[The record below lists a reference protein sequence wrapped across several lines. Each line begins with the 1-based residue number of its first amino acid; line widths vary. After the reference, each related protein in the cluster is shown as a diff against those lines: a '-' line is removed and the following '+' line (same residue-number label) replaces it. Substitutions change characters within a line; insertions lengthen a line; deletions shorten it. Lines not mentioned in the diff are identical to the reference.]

1 MVVVYVEGVDGT
13 GKTTLIN
20 QLIRCHPAD
29 DTAAARPLWTY
40 LPAVPVPAAFAT
52 WVTTTPAATVA
63 ADLLAAQR
71 RRLADLHT
79 LTAQHTIVLV
89 DRGPRTVEAS
99 ARAHLTA
106 QPPDTSTPAIT
117 QLTAEL
123 HAATRHLAEAHPCLS
138 IELTTTSYDEI
149 LYRLTDTERRNT
161 AYLRY
166 LRRFLREFRD
176 STTVNGLTRLC
187 QPATASL
194 ARNTTA
200 ACRAIQALTSPP

>member
-29 DTAAARPLWTY
+29 ATVTAPPLWTY
-40 LPAVPVPAAFAT
+40 LPAAPVPAAFAT

-71 RRLADLHT
+71 TRVSDLLA
-79 LTAQHTIVLV
+79 LTDQHPIVLV

-99 ARAHLTA
+99 AQAHLTA
-106 QPPDTSTPAIT
+106 KPPITPTPAIA

-123 HAATRHLAEAHPCLS
+123 RATTRHLAEVHPCLS
-138 IELTTTSYDEI
+138 IELTTASYDEI
-149 LYRLTDTERRNT
+149 FHRLTDTERAST
-161 AYLRY
+161 AYLQY

-176 STTVNGLTRLC
+176 STAANDPTQLSL
-187 QPATASL
+187 PATASL

-200 ACRAIQALTSPP
+200 AWHAIQALTGRL